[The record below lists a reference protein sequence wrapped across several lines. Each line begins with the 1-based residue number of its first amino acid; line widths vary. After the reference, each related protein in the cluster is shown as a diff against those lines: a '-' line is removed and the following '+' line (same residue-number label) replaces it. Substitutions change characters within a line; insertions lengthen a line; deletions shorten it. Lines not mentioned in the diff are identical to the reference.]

1 MVSVRRVLVFMI
13 VEEKMLLALFPAV
26 ADYA

>member
-1 MVSVRRVLVFMI
+1 MVSVRHVHVFVI